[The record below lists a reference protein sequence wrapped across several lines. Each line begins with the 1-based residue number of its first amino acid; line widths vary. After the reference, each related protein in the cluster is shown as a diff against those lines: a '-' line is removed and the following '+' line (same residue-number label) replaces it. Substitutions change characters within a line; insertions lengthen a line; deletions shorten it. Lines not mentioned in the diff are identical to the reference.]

1 MHESPR
7 TRLVAYGV
15 ALLGTAVTLLIERP
29 LWPVRGDR
37 VLYGAFFPA
46 VLVAAYLG
54 GLWPGLLATLLS
66 ALAATYFL
74 IDPPL
79 SLAITTVHDAVALS
93 LFVLVGAV
101 ISGLSESLHRARRRI
116 VAEERR
122 RAEEALSETRERFRF
137 LVQNSWDVIS
147 LFDADGTVLYQSPS
161 VERLLG
167 HRPQNRI
174 GRNVFRDPIVHP
186 DDLIAKRAFFEA
198 ILGRLGAPVT
208 AEFRL
213 RHANGSWR
221 DIEAIGQNFL
231 HDPSVAGI
239 VANYRDISE
248 RKAAEEALRQAN
260 ARLDLAVR
268 GSNVG
273 IWEIDMPDGVYENGR
288 GFSLNLW
295 EQLGYDPPKDPID
308 HATWTALFHPEDRER
323 VERSIHA
330 CLVGETKEYEAE
342 YRSRHRD
349 GSDRWILS
357 RGIAVRDATGKP
369 IRFIGSRTDITE
381 RKQQEVELRQAKEVA
396 ESANRAKDDFL
407 ANVSHEIRTPMNA
420 IIGMTEL
427 VLDTPLEEDQRQCL
441 TTVKSAAENLLGI
454 ITDLLDFSKIEA
466 GKLELDPADFGLRA
480 LVGDTLRALAIRA
493 HRQGLELVCEVQ
505 PEVPGALVGDSGR
518 LRQVLLNLV
527 GNAIKFTEEGEVVV
541 TVRSQSE

>member
-37 VLYGAFFPA
+37 VLYGAFFPV
-46 VLVAAYLG
+46 VLIAAYLG
-54 GLWPGLLATLLS
+54 GLWPGLLATFLS
-66 ALAATYFL
+66 AVAATYYL
-74 IDPPL
+74 VDPPH

-198 ILGRLGAPVT
+198 ILGRPGEPVT

-213 RHANGSWR
+213 RHADGSWR

-239 VANYRDISE
+239 VANYRDVTE
-248 RKAAEEALRQAN
+248 RKRAEEALRASESRWRSLTEALPQLVWSA
-260 ARLDLAVR
+260 APAGACDYF
-268 GSNVG
+268 STQ
-273 IWEIDMPDGVYENGR
+273 WTDHTGVAEAE
-288 GFSLNLW
+288 L
-295 EQLGYDPPKDPID
+295 LGWRWLE
-308 HATWTALFHPEDRER
+308 TLHPEDREPTQR
-323 VERSIHA
+323 FWLESVAGRHPYD
-330 CLVGETKEYEAE
+330 VE
-342 YRSRHRD
+342 YRVRRCDGEYRWFKTRGGPIRD
-349 GSDRWILS
+349 G
-357 RGIAVRDATGKP
+357 G
-369 IRFIGSRTDITE
+369 GSI
-381 RKQQEVELRQAKEVA
+381 
-396 ESANRAKDDFL
+396 
-407 ANVSHEIRTPMNA
+407 
-420 IIGMTEL
+420 
-427 VLDTPLEEDQRQCL
+427 
-441 TTVKSAAENLLGI
+441 VKW
-454 ITDLLDFSKIEA
+454 
-466 GKLELDPADFGLRA
+466 FG
-480 LVGDTLRALAIRA
+480 T
-493 HRQGLELVCEVQ
+493 C
-505 PEVPGALVGDSGR
+505 
-518 LRQVLLNLV
+518 
-527 GNAIKFTEEGEVVV
+527 
-541 TVRSQSE
+541 